1 MDVNVQGMWELEWE
15 SGLAGRSAMPTDG
28 REREERLGRLT
39 EVTLATSHCTC
50 SLLTVC
56 GELRGFG

>member
-1 MDVNVQGMWELEWE
+1 MDMNVQGMWELQWAL
-15 SGLAGRSAMPTDG
+15 GLAGRLAMATNG

-39 EVTLATSHCTC
+39 EVTLATSHGTC

-56 GELRGFG
+56 GELRGF